1 MRFTRTAPLTGGGT
15 INGDLTIEGDI
26 TVNGGGSYA
35 YSEVI
40 TGDVQIVGA
49 NGTVSG
55 TADADGDEFVIRNN
69 NDAGMSIL
77 AGESSGY
84 TSSIIFGSANDLNGA
99 NIFWEYHTKTL
110 KIGTQDAS
118 GSGILTLRS
127 GNGADAL
134 TINASQQIGI
144 NTNAPA
150 YVCEIKSS
158 GTSTSPLVVSNSSNT
173 DIIINYEDGSGN
185 AWYYMKDAG
194 GTTRV
199 RLSSAGTSYFTGGN
213 VGIGTSSLSTVH
225 TDYSALQVGGQGL
238 IFSNTTA
245 GTDKSVY
252 IGNNV
257 FKHTDTSWDT
267 IVADEAMLY
276 EQHGGKHYFYVA
288 PATASAGDTANLS
301 TKFVIDTNSRISLS
315 NNDSGGTGGSDSTS
329 GNTLMGAYAGLNIA
343 DGGVDNNF
351 FGHAAGNKL
360 TTGDYNVG
368 VGNFT
373 GFYNVTGSRN
383 THVGYGAGWG
393 NSLNHSNSDN
403 TGIGFSALKLCTTGV
418 DNVAVGAYAGIN
430 TTTGSSNVLIGK
442 SAGNAFNS
450 SNVVAIGKSA
460 LASINNA
467 NGNGSV
473 AVGHESQTAMT
484 SGSSNTSL
492 GYFTLHDITTEIGNV
507 AIGYKAGEF
516 IRNDASDFNVIIGQE
531 AGVGG
536 TAQRDY
542 NVAIGYRA
550 MGSAATQNNVG
561 ASNNVFIG
569 SYSGNGTWTTAASS
583 NNTAVGY
590 GTMSAGA
597 MNDAGNNSAFG
608 ADSLKD
614 LTTGDNNTALGQLAA
629 TDLSSGSSNVAVGR
643 ASLYKVAH
651 DESDNVAVGT
661 SAMEGAMQNG
671 TVGDTN
677 REVKQNVAIGSGA
690 LYGGTLTGANHL
702 EGNIA
707 IGHQSLDAT
716 GAYNQIGTIAIGTS
730 ALGVLE
736 DGTRNTAIGYQA
748 LDAVVGGDDNTAV
761 GYQALSAQDGDKT
774 GATAIG
780 SKALYQNAPAGTSDY
795 SVAVGYEAGSNQT
808 TGYQNTFLG
817 GASSGSG
824 TDGINQIVI
833 GYHAASL
840 GDNTAVIGNEDITD
854 VYLADDVGATLHSFK
869 GSIGDNKT
877 PTAMLEV
884 WKDNINSD
892 HYTSSDDFIGI
903 RGYFKYTGA
912 SSKDFGNDDDL
923 YGTLLQTEFDDGQS
937 SGAFRNMY
945 GISVDANAVDCA
957 DSGNTLG
964 AYIRGKLGGAD
975 ADIEKLFGAHIVANL
990 SHDGTVDNDVRG
1002 ALVEIDA
1009 DDGTVGGNMAG
1020 LEVNVD
1026 LEANCEVAGDVV
1038 GVLIGVDDDDAS
1050 AGSAYGMRINCASN
1064 VTAAIDLVGGGIRFP
1079 SSQSAS
1085 SNSNTLDDYE
1095 EGEYQPTVNASTS
1108 GSFTPG
1114 NSRTYL
1120 TYTKI
1125 GRQVTVSGQ
1134 IDISNESSPSGNL
1147 QVSLPFTVGATTE
1160 AGDTAFGVGQIS
1172 SHGGTIANNC
1182 SSVAFQGEA
1191 LMKFFNVSDSGTFAY
1206 ITESDIDHSFS
1217 IHISITFIAA

>member
-1 MRFTRTAPLTGGGT
+1 
-15 INGDLTIEGDI
+15 I

-569 SYSGNGTWTTAASS
+569 SYSGN
-583 NNTAVGY
+583 
-590 GTMSAGA
+590 
-597 MNDAGNNSAFG
+597 
-608 ADSLKD
+608 
-614 LTTGDNNTALGQLAA
+614 
-629 TDLSSGSSNVAVGR
+629 
-643 ASLYKVAH
+643 
-651 DESDNVAVGT
+651 
-661 SAMEGAMQNG
+661 
-671 TVGDTN
+671 
-677 REVKQNVAIGSGA
+677 
-690 LYGGTLTGANHL
+690 
-702 EGNIA
+702 
-707 IGHQSLDAT
+707 
-716 GAYNQIGTIAIGTS
+716 
-730 ALGVLE
+730 
-736 DGTRNTAIGYQA
+736 
-748 LDAVVGGDDNTAV
+748 
-761 GYQALSAQDGDKT
+761 
-774 GATAIG
+774 
-780 SKALYQNAPAGTSDY
+780 
-795 SVAVGYEAGSNQT
+795 
-808 TGYQNTFLG
+808 
-817 GASSGSG
+817 
-824 TDGINQIVI
+824 
-833 GYHAASL
+833 
-840 GDNTAVIGNEDITD
+840 
-854 VYLADDVGATLHSFK
+854 
-869 GSIGDNKT
+869 
-877 PTAMLEV
+877 
-884 WKDNINSD
+884 
-892 HYTSSDDFIGI
+892 
-903 RGYFKYTGA
+903 
-912 SSKDFGNDDDL
+912 
-923 YGTLLQTEFDDGQS
+923 
-937 SGAFRNMY
+937 
-945 GISVDANAVDCA
+945 
-957 DSGNTLG
+957 
-964 AYIRGKLGGAD
+964 
-975 ADIEKLFGAHIVANL
+975 
-990 SHDGTVDNDVRG
+990 
-1002 ALVEIDA
+1002 
-1009 DDGTVGGNMAG
+1009 
-1020 LEVNVD
+1020 
-1026 LEANCEVAGDVV
+1026 
-1038 GVLIGVDDDDAS
+1038 
-1050 AGSAYGMRINCASN
+1050 
-1064 VTAAIDLVGGGIRFP
+1064 
-1079 SSQSAS
+1079 
-1085 SNSNTLDDYE
+1085 
-1095 EGEYQPTVNASTS
+1095 
-1108 GSFTPG
+1108 
-1114 NSRTYL
+1114 
-1120 TYTKI
+1120 
-1125 GRQVTVSGQ
+1125 
-1134 IDISNESSPSGNL
+1134 
-1147 QVSLPFTVGATTE
+1147 
-1160 AGDTAFGVGQIS
+1160 
-1172 SHGGTIANNC
+1172 
-1182 SSVAFQGEA
+1182 
-1191 LMKFFNVSDSGTFAY
+1191 
-1206 ITESDIDHSFS
+1206 
-1217 IHISITFIAA
+1217 